1 MSSILPKAR
10 LTTMTVIRELRTQF
24 YRSTVARDLKYEEEK
39 EEQGEVEQPGNI
51 DKELPFQAFI
61 FQDIPTRRYED

>member
-39 EEQGEVEQPGNI
+39 EEQGEVE
-51 DKELPFQAFI
+51 
-61 FQDIPTRRYED
+61 